1 MAMKTLNLKLLSGPS
16 FRWAVPAFLLL
27 AACLI
32 LSAGSASSEAPVAHA
47 HTPAKNQIKVPAD
60 DLGPPAPPAPPSG
73 AAGPSIQFETL
84 EHDWGTVL
92 QGTVVEFTYKFRN
105 IGSEVLRITN
115 VKPG

>member
-16 FRWAVPAFLLL
+16 FRWAFPAFLLL

-47 HTPAKNQIKVPAD
+47 QTPAKNQIKVPAD

-73 AAGPSIQFETL
+73 GAGPSIQFETL
-84 EHDWGTVL
+84 DHDWGTVL

-105 IGSEVLRITN
+105 TGSEVLRITN